1 MIRSFFRLPAA
12 IGLLAAVLGFGWQA
26 LTVHANYGGN
36 WTGLFCIGSEMIPP
50 PPSAAQGLYVFQG
63 TPGYDGQFYR
73 IIARDPFLRT
83 DAPEHIDSP
92 SLRYRRILMPVAA
105 WLLSGGQSGLA
116 DGAYLA
122 VNLLFVA
129 LGAWWLSQCAVLA
142 ERHAAWGLAFL
153 AVPAVIAA
161 LDRVVLDGALAA
173 LIIGFVLY
181 LKTEERWKLYGV
193 LVAAAL
199 LRETGV
205 VLAAGLCLSLLFRRR
220 FREVLLFASAVLPTF
235 AWYVY
240 VHFHTHTNYVDAVA
254 LEFSNSVFERWLV
267 PLTYARGGPV
277 AGIVIATDY
286 ISLAGGVAA
295 LLLAAWVVL
304 RKKAGAIEIA
314 GVLYALVLFWVII
327 RLGRYEPY
335 AFPRLASP
343 ILILLAMRSFSGM
356 SLAWAVPL
364 AMVSLRAVVQVG
376 PQILG
381 IVRSVVP
388 GM

>member
-267 PLTYARGGPV
+267 P
-277 AGIVIATDY
+277 
-286 ISLAGGVAA
+286 
-295 LLLAAWVVL
+295 
-304 RKKAGAIEIA
+304 
-314 GVLYALVLFWVII
+314 
-327 RLGRYEPY
+327 
-335 AFPRLASP
+335 
-343 ILILLAMRSFSGM
+343 
-356 SLAWAVPL
+356 
-364 AMVSLRAVVQVG
+364 
-376 PQILG
+376 
-381 IVRSVVP
+381 
-388 GM
+388 